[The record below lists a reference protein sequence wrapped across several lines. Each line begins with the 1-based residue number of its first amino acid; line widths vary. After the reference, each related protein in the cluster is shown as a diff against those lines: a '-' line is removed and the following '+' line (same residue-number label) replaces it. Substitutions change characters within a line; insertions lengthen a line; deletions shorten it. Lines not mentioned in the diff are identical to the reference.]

1 MLLVDLRSIA
11 DVTTARELAD
21 AYWDYRKQTNHFAG
35 LMRGDLT
42 YLERWTD
49 LSAAGTLAAVA
60 QYESFAALARDL
72 TTGDL
77 TSRVLA
83 ATVAAS
89 ATTDALTYAAQA
101 ELVAPNMQMGIIS
114 WLLPGIT
121 VQPLVTADHGDRYL
135 QKLDA
140 FDPFVDQLIDRLRE
154 GVRSG
159 RVPLARHAGDTV
171 TKLTSLLDDESEP
184 FSQQA
189 SPIEFTPAESER
201 WVVEVSE
208 RVGRVVKPALRRLI
222 AELNTTTVPAGRP
235 DDRPGLLHLE
245 GGAELYRRLVGA
257 HTTLDVTP
265 EQVHAVGL
273 EQVDRLEAEYVSL
286 AGPLLGTEQIEEIYF
301 RLRTDESLHHHDAEA
316 IIADAVRA
324 FEKAKAAM
332 GDWFG
337 TLPKADCLAS
347 ATDVGALAYYR
358 TPSEDG
364 TQPGHFFFN
373 TSEPSMWAT
382 FQVAAI
388 AYHEGIPGHH
398 LQLALGMENDN
409 VHPLHRHLYLPGF
422 GEGWGLYTERLADE
436 MGLYADD
443 WERVGMLFADSLRA
457 CRLVVDTG
465 MHALGWTRQQAIDY
479 MVAHSPMA
487 VYEVEQEIDRYIGAP
502 GQATSYMMGRLEID
516 AIRSEAEA
524 ELGDAFDVKAF
535 HDAVLG
541 FGTVPLPV
549 LREIVST
556 RLGY

>member
-1 MLLVDLRSIA
+1 AL
-11 DVTTARELAD
+11 EL
-21 AYWDYRKQTNHFAG
+21 
-35 LMRGDLT
+35 
-42 YLERWTD
+42 
-49 LSAAGTLAAVA
+49 
-60 QYESFAALARDL
+60 
-72 TTGDL
+72 
-77 TSRVLA
+77 
-83 ATVAAS
+83 
-89 ATTDALTYAAQA
+89 
-101 ELVAPNMQMGIIS
+101 
-114 WLLPGIT
+114 
-121 VQPLVTADHGDRYL
+121 
-135 QKLDA
+135 
-140 FDPFVDQLIDRLRE
+140 FVNQLIDRLRE

-159 RVPLARHAGDTV
+159 RVPLARHAIDTA
-171 TKLTSLLDDESEP
+171 TKLTALLDDPDSP

-189 SPIEFTPAESER
+189 PPIEFTPQDAEE
-201 WVVEVSE
+201 WTAEVAE
-208 RVGRVVKPALRRLI
+208 RVDRVVKPALRRLV
-222 AELNTTTVPAGRP
+222 AELTTTTVPAGRP
-235 DDRPGLLHLE
+235 DDRPGLLHLD

-257 HTTLDVTP
+257 HTTLDVAP
-265 EQVHAVGL
+265 EHVHAVGL
-273 EQVDRLEAEYVSL
+273 AQVARLEEEYLSL
-286 AGPLLGTEQIEEIYF
+286 AGPLLGTTQIEEIYL
-301 RLRTDESLHHHDAEA
+301 RLRTDDSLHHHDADE
-316 IIADAVRA
+316 IIADALRA
-324 FEKAKAAM
+324 FEKAQAAM

-337 TLPKADCLAS
+337 VLPRADCVAS
-347 ATDVGALAYYR
+347 ATEVGALAYYR

-398 LQLALGMENDN
+398 LQLALGMENEN

-436 MGLYADD
+436 MGLYEDD

-516 AIRSEAEA
+516 KIRSEAET
-524 ELGDAFDVKAF
+524 ELGQGFDVKAF
-535 HDAVLG
+535 HDAVLS

-549 LREIVST
+549 LREIVSA

>member
-1 MLLVDLRSIA
+1 M
-11 DVTTARELAD
+11 TTARELAD
-21 AYWDYRKQTNHFAG
+21 DYWDFRKQTNHFAG

-42 YLERWTD
+42 YIERWND
-49 LSAAGTLAAVA
+49 LSAGGTLAAVA
-60 QYESFAALARDL
+60 QYESFAAQARALETD
-72 TTGDL
+72 DL

-101 ELVAPNMQMGIIS
+101 ELLAPNMQMGIIS
-114 WLLPGIT
+114 WLLPGIV
-121 VQPLVTADHGDRYL
+121 VQPLVTADHGARYL

-140 FDPFVDQLIDRLRE
+140 LELFVNQLIDRLRE

-159 RVPLARHAGDTV
+159 RVPLARHAIDTA
-171 TKLTSLLDDESEP
+171 TKLTALLDDLDSP

-189 SPIEFTPAESER
+189 PPIEFTPQDAEE
-201 WVVEVSE
+201 WTAEVAE
-208 RVGRVVKPALRRLI
+208 RVDRVVKPALRRLV
-222 AELNTTTVPAGRP
+222 AELTTTTVPAGRP
-235 DDRPGLLHLE
+235 DDRPGLLHLD

-257 HTTLDVTP
+257 HTTLDVAP
-265 EQVHAVGL
+265 EHVHAVGL
-273 EQVDRLEAEYVSL
+273 AQVARLEEEYLSL
-286 AGPLLGTEQIEEIYF
+286 AGPLLGTTQIEEIYL
-301 RLRTDESLHHHDAEA
+301 RLRTDDSLHHHDADE
-316 IIADAVRA
+316 IIADALRA
-324 FEKAKAAM
+324 FEKAQAAM

-337 TLPKADCLAS
+337 VLPRADCVAS
-347 ATDVGALAYYR
+347 ATEVGALAYYR

-398 LQLALGMENDN
+398 LQLALGMENEN

-436 MGLYADD
+436 MGLYEDD

-516 AIRSEAEA
+516 KIRSEAET
-524 ELGDAFDVKAF
+524 ELGQGFDVKAF
-535 HDAVLG
+535 HDAVLS

-549 LREIVST
+549 LREIVSA